1 VARAPG
7 VVIVTVNLSEVVIA
21 KPLRMRPR
29 VTPPKLTSPAMQ
41 RFRALITMRDAD
53 RPLRGR
59 TLEITTSRR
68 PPADMQ
74 GE

>member
-7 VVIVTVNLSEVVIA
+7 VVIFTVNLSEMVIA
-21 KPLRMRPR
+21 KPLRVRPR

-41 RFRALITMRDAD
+41 RFQALVTVRDAD
-53 RPLRGR
+53 PQLRGR

-68 PPADMQ
+68 PPSDMQ
-74 GE
+74 GK